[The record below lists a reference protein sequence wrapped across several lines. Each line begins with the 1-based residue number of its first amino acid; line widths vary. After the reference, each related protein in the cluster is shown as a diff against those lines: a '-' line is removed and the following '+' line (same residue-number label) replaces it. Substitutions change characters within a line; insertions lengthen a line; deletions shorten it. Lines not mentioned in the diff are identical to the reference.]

1 MPDDAAW
8 ADHVVVPDDASELAP
23 DFDAYQRELRA
34 ARRAR
39 RWGWLT
45 GSPAW
50 QRWSFPLG
58 MVAGALSLAALMF
71 VLLAV
76 ESAPGRPA
84 RLTATPLAT
93 PTYPPGVRGGLLP
106 DAMLSSA
113 PEGGGGTVR
122 SALAL
127 RPAVVALVPIS
138 CRCAD
143 VLDVLAT
150 QAHGIGVGL
159 AVVAPASRD
168 AEVSALPGRVSGIQT
183 WYDGTGALASAFKA
197 HGVTVLV
204 VDPDGVVS
212 SVNRDTTAESAR
224 TLPLQSLLL
233 LPPYADDA
241 G

>member
-23 DFDAYQRELRA
+23 DVDAYHREQRA

-39 RWGWLT
+39 RWSWLT

-58 MVAGALSLAALMF
+58 MVAGALTLAALMF
-71 VLLAV
+71 VLLAF
-76 ESAPGRPA
+76 ESSPGRPT
-84 RLTATPLAT
+84 RLAATPLAT
-93 PTYPPGVRGGLLP
+93 PTYLPGERGGLLP
-106 DAMLSSA
+106 DTLLSSA
-113 PEGGGGTVR
+113 PEGGGGTTQ

-127 RPAVVALVPIS
+127 RPSVVALVPLR

-143 VLDVLAT
+143 VVATLAA
-150 QAHGIGVGL
+150 QARGVGVSL
-159 AVVAPASRD
+159 AVVAPAGRD
-168 AEVSALPGRVSGIQT
+168 AEVSALPGQVSGVKT
-183 WYDGTGALASAFKA
+183 WYDATGALAAAFDA

-212 SVNRDTTAESAR
+212 VIERDMTTDRAR
-224 TLPLQSLLL
+224 SLPVQNMLL